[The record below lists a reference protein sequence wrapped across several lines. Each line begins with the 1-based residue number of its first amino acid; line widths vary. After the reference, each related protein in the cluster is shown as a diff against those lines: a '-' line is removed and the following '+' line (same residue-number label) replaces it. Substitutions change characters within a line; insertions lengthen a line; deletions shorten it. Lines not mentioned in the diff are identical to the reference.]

1 MRSYSI
7 IKYQRFIGINLQT
20 MWKINAIRTVLRR
33 YAPTGLAGTMVPL
46 LGLIGL
52 AIVSVALFTTL
63 LTRQMDRDAEEYMHR
78 MVAGSI
84 EREVAGAVEAVSTP
98 ALWDDAFQAVYGP
111 VDAKWASTNLN
122 YNHHSTFVIDTAGR
136 TLWSNRPD
144 GKPLRPLKQIAA
156 TGLRDILPKLPK
168 TMGDA
173 MLQRHGI
180 AEITLVEGKP
190 ALMSAMT
197 FIPLHGTPPA
207 DLSPRYFFMV
217 RPLEDGIIPRIAETH
232 GLPGLKWAVGDIDPD
247 MQTLAIFDMAHREV
261 GQMEWPRPTQGRKA
275 LHQIVPVAAVV
286 GLLFLAFCSWLIRVV
301 YLAHRVLI
309 EKNGLAM
316 QAADDSRLAADKAEI
331 ALTVAQ
337 VARNEAA
344 ASSEREVQEQRRHES
359 QLRDNGREVAESL
372 DWSMA
377 SLVAQMLDTAS
388 ELERNADQT
397 LSAIEAQRGQAD
409 IVIGRSRDTALAAQ
423 AIATTI
429 DALTS
434 SIGDISAA
442 TGRIREAAGAASG
455 KSAMARDANDNL
467 MRHIVSINEAADLI
481 AEITGQT
488 NLLALNATIEAA
500 RAGEA
505 GRGFVIVANEVK
517 ALAGQTSQTTKDIH
531 ARVEGIENAAQSTFG
546 LVESV
551 DRILGD
557 LAGTI
562 GSASSAVHQQLAAAE
577 EIQRTS
583 HGVAVH
589 ARAADEAVGSISR
602 SLSDVAR
609 AAAQTRES
617 GAAVRQR
624 AEQLQ
629 AEFARLIGA
638 LRAA

>member
-1 MRSYSI
+1 
-7 IKYQRFIGINLQT
+7 
-20 MWKINAIRTVLRR
+20 MWKINAITTVLRR
-33 YAPTGLAGTMVPL
+33 YALRGLAGTMVPL

-52 AIVSVALFTTL
+52 AIISFALFTTL
-63 LTRQMDRDAEEYMHR
+63 LTRQMDRDAEDYMRR

-98 ALWDDAFQAVYGP
+98 ALWDDAFKAVYGP

-122 YNHHSTFVIDTAGR
+122 YNHHATYLVDISGR

-144 GKPLRPLKQIAA
+144 GKPSRPLREIARA
-156 TGLRDILPKLPK
+156 GLGDILPQLPR
-168 TMGDA
+168 TMREA
-173 MLQRHGI
+173 MQRRHGV

-190 ALMSAMT
+190 ALMSAMA

-207 DLSPRYFFMV
+207 DITPRYFFMV
-217 RPLEDGIIPRIAETH
+217 RHLDDGIIPRISETH
-232 GLPGLKWAVGDIDPD
+232 GLPGLKWATGAVDADK
-247 MQTLAIFDMAHREV
+247 QTLAIKDMAHREV
-261 GQMEWPRPTQGRKA
+261 GQLEWPRPTQGRRA
-275 LHQIVPVAAVV
+275 LRQIAPVGMVA
-286 GLLFLAFCSWLIRVV
+286 GLLFLAFCGWLIRVV
-301 YLAHRVLI
+301 HLAHRALI

-316 QAADDSRLAADKAEI
+316 QAAGDSRVAAEKAEI
-331 ALTVAQ
+331 ALTLAQ
-337 VARNEAA
+337 TARNEAA
-344 ASSEREVQEQRRHES
+344 ASSDREAQEQRRHET
-359 QLRDNGREVAESL
+359 QLRDNGRQVAESL
-372 DWSMA
+372 DRSMA

-397 LSAIEAQRGQAD
+397 LAAIETQRGQAD
-409 IVIGRSRDTALAAQ
+409 IVMGRSRDTAMAAQ

-434 SIGDISAA
+434 SIGDISTA

-455 KSAMARDANDNL
+455 QSAMARDANDNL

-557 LAGTI
+557 LAGSI
-562 GSASSAVHQQLAAAE
+562 GSASAAVGQQLAAAE

-589 ARAADEAVGSISR
+589 ARDADEAVGSISR
-602 SLSDVAR
+602 SLADVAR